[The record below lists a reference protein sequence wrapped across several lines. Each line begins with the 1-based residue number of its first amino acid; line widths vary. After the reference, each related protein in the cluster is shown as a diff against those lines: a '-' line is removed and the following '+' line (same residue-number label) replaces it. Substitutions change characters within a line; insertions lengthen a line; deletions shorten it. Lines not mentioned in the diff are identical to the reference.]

1 MNLYTVAFYNIETKG
16 L

>member
-1 MNLYTVAFYNIETKG
+1 MNTMAFYNIETKG